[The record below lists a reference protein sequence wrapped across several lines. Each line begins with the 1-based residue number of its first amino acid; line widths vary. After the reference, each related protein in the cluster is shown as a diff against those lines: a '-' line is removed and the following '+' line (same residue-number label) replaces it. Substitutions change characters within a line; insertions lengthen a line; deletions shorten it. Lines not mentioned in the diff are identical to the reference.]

1 MSDNTTEK
9 IDDASILGHQPCTLG
24 EDTGMARD
32 AQSPWQSGGCQELVV
47 RISQMQDA
55 LSLPTV
61 LGKQNQK
68 CKPKFHLRLELAN
81 QWLNML
87 RVVLHVILQWGI
99 RYNMFSVAV
108 YRDESTNTGDIQEGL
123 SEKRVAYVLTCL
135 LPI

>member
-87 RVVLHVILQWGI
+87 RVVCLCIDAGSGPTC
-99 RYNMFSVAV
+99 NSAV
-108 YRDESTNTGDIQEGL
+108 GNQ
-123 SEKRVAYVLTCL
+123 VQYVLRGCL
-135 LPI
+135 